1 MEESGDMV
9 FTEILDNFIKI
20 LENIPGNLKSM
31 SMTLLYFL
39 STIDIALTI
48 YKNIN
53 NPDFN
58 YINWAKTKIL
68 KVGFIVFAIKSYE
81 WFLTMVKDFF
91 ISIGTKGLG
100 LSLNS
105 NNYFND
111 PSAIWDKGREIGGR
125 VIDQLSWRPAT
136 YIFILLGLLTY
147 IGFFL
152 LAMRIIICWVEY
164 YFLTGFSIVFL
175 PFGALDLGVEYYK
188 NVFKTIIS
196 CSIKLGVFNMWLLI
210 CDKLMKS
217 IMVVEKKYDLDAAL
231 VVCGTVYILVAIMLS
246 MPSITTSLLT
256 GSPAVNAGAAM
267 AGATGAIAGMTR
279 GMGHAYRGT
288 KETVKGAVKGA
299 KIGANSIGGSLGAPG
314 SVGNIVGS
322 TFGGAVGAIVGCSY
336 AGARYGVFKEK
347 AKDKQNNG
355 NNGNNA
361 SVTSPSNNSSSG
373 GNSSGGNTSQA
384 GSANSNGG
392 SSGSTPNQQSTTS
405 NSPGNNGG
413 TPSGSGQAPSSN
425 IQGATGSV
433 NTNAQTQVNAPNSNG
448 DTTTQPSSST
458 NDATTTDNSNIDS
471 TQATGTAQS
480 SATNTTTQP
489 SSNTNDTTTTDNSN
503 IDSTQATGTTQSSAT
518 NTDTSTV
525 TNVSNSTSSDSGNN
539 VDNSNNTNSLTNT
552 SSTTSSDTG
561 SNSEKRGIKVN
572 GGEAGKLPDWM
583 EGDY

>member
-279 GMGHAYRGT
+279 GMGHVYRGT

-299 KIGANSIGGSLGAPG
+299 KIGS
-314 SVGNIVGS
+314 SVGNGFLGGLGTTGGIIGNTVGG
-322 TFGGAVGAIVGCSY
+322 FAGAIVGGSY

-355 NNGNNA
+355 NNSGNYVPA
-361 SVTSPSNNSSSG
+361 TPPSNNSSSG

-384 GSANSNGG
+384 GSASNNGG
-392 SSGSTPNQQSTTS
+392 SSGGTPNQQSTTS
-405 NSPGNNGG
+405 NSSGNGG
-413 TPSGSGQAPSSN
+413 GPSGNGQTPSSN
-425 IQGATGSV
+425 IQGTIGSV
-433 NTNAQTQVNAPNSNG
+433 NTSAQIQANAPSSTG
-448 DTTTQPSSST
+448 DTSNTQSVAS
-458 NDATTTDNSNIDS
+458 
-471 TQATGTAQS
+471 
-480 SATNTTTQP
+480 TNTTTID
-489 SSNTNDTTTTDNSN
+489 SSNA
-503 IDSTQATGTTQSSAT
+503 DSTQINGGTQSSANDMSTDTNSVNNVNTSTTGNDTTASSVSNIST
-518 NTDTSTV
+518 NTNS
-525 TNVSNSTSSDSGNN
+525 VSDNNTGNN
-539 VDNSNNTNSLTNT
+539 IDNSNNTNSTVDASSENT
-552 SSTTSSDTG
+552 TTTDIGDSSG
-561 SNSEKRGIKVN
+561 KRGIKVN

>member
-1 MEESGDMV
+1 MV
-9 FTEILDNFIKI
+9 FTEILNNFVKI
-20 LENIPGNLKSM
+20 LEKLPGNLKSM
-31 SMTLLYFL
+31 CMTLLYFL
-39 STIDIALTI
+39 STIDIALTV

-58 YINWAKTKIL
+58 YVNWAKTKIL
-68 KVGFIVFAIKSYE
+68 KIGFIIFAIKSYE
-81 WFLTMVKDFF
+81 WFLSMVKSFF
-91 ISIGTKGLG
+91 LSVGTKGLG
-100 LSLNS
+100 ISLNG

-111 PSAIWDKGREIGGR
+111 PSVIWDKGREIGDLILDEVSGWP
-125 VIDQLSWRPAT
+125 ST
-136 YIFILLGLLTY
+136 YVFILLGIITY
-147 IGFFL
+147 IGFFML
-152 LAMRIIICWVEY
+152 SIQIIICWVEY
-164 YFLTGFSIVFL
+164 YFLTGISIIFL
-175 PFGALDLGVEYYK
+175 PFGALDLGLEYYK
-188 NVFKTIIS
+188 NVFKTIMS
-196 CSIKLGVFNMWLLI
+196 CSIKLCVFNIWLLI
-210 CDKLMKS
+210 CDKLIKELL
-217 IMVVEKKYDLDAAL
+217 VVNRGYELDDAL
-231 VVCGTVYILVAIMLS
+231 VVCGTVYILVVIMLS
-246 MPSITTSLLT
+246 MPSLTSGLLT
-256 GSPAVNAGAAM
+256 GSPTMNAGAAM
-267 AGATGAIAGMTR
+267 AGATGAVAGMTR
-279 GMGHAYRGT
+279 GMGHVYRGT

-299 KIGANSIGGSLGAPG
+299 KIGASGGSRFLGGPG
-314 SVGNIVGS
+314 TGLGIVGS
-322 TFGGAVGAIVGCSY
+322 TVGGIGGAIVGGSY

-355 NNGNNA
+355 NNA
-361 SVTSPSNNSSSG
+361 SVTSPSNNSSLG

-458 NDATTTDNSNIDS
+458 NDATTVDNSNIDSTQATGTAQNSTTNTTTQPSSNTNDTTTDNSNIDS

-480 SATNTTTQP
+480 NA
-489 SSNTNDTTTTDNSN
+489 SNM
-503 IDSTQATGTTQSSAT
+503 
-518 NTDTSTV
+518 DTSTA

-539 VDNSNNTNSLTNT
+539 VDNSNNTNSSTNT

>member
-53 NPDFN
+53 NSEFN
-58 YINWAKTKIL
+58 YINWAKGKIL

-256 GSPAVNAGAAM
+256 GSPALNAGAAM

-288 KETVKGAVKGA
+288 KETVIGAAKGV
-299 KIGANSIGGSLGAPG
+299 KIGASAGSGILGGLGTTGGIIGNT
-314 SVGNIVGS
+314 VGG
-322 TFGGAVGAIVGCSY
+322 FAGAIVGGSY

-355 NNGNNA
+355 NNA
-361 SVTSPSNNSSSG
+361 SVTPPSNNSSSG

-392 SSGSTPNQQSTTS
+392 SSGGSPNQQSTTS

-413 TPSGSGQAPSSN
+413 TPSGSGQAPSNN
-425 IQGATGSV
+425 IQGTTGSV
-433 NTNAQTQVNAPNSNG
+433 NTSAQTQVNVPNSSG

-458 NDATTTDNSNIDS
+458 NATTADNSNIDS

-480 SATNTTTQP
+480 SATNT
-489 SSNTNDTTTTDNSN
+489 DT
-503 IDSTQATGTTQSSAT
+503 G
-518 NTDTSTV
+518 TV
-525 TNVSNSTSSDSGNN
+525 TNVPNSNSSDSGNN
-539 VDNSNNTNSLTNT
+539 VDNSNSTNSSINT

-561 SNSEKRGIKVN
+561 SNSEKSGIKVN
-572 GGEAGKLPDWM
+572 GGEKGKLPDWM

>member
-256 GSPAVNAGAAM
+256 GSPALNAGAAM

-299 KIGANSIGGSLGAPG
+299 KIGS
-314 SVGNIVGS
+314 SVGNGFLGGLGTTGGIIGNTVGG
-322 TFGGAVGAIVGCSY
+322 FAGAIVGGSY

-355 NNGNNA
+355 NNNGNYVSA
-361 SVTSPSNNSSSG
+361 TPPSNNSSSG

-384 GSANSNGG
+384 GSASNNGG

-405 NSPGNNGG
+405 NSSGNGG
-413 TPSGSGQAPSSN
+413 GPSGNGQTPSSN

-433 NTNAQTQVNAPNSNG
+433 NTNAQIQANAPSSTG
-448 DTTTQPSSST
+448 DTSNTQSVAS
-458 NDATTTDNSNIDS
+458 
-471 TQATGTAQS
+471 
-480 SATNTTTQP
+480 TNTTTID
-489 SSNTNDTTTTDNSN
+489 SSNA
-503 IDSTQATGTTQSSAT
+503 DSTQINGATQSSANDMSTDTNSVNNVNAST
-518 NTDTSTV
+518 NTSNTGNDTTASSVSNTSTN
-525 TNVSNSTSSDSGNN
+525 TNSVSDNNTGNN
-539 VDNSNNTNSLTNT
+539 IDNSNNTNSTVDASSENT
-552 SSTTSSDTG
+552 TTTDIGDSSG
-561 SNSEKRGIKVN
+561 KRGIKVN

>member
-91 ISIGTKGLG
+91 LSIGTKGLG

-279 GMGHAYRGT
+279 GMGHVYRGT

-299 KIGANSIGGSLGAPG
+299 KIGS
-314 SVGNIVGS
+314 SVGNGFLGGLGTTGGIIGNTVGG
-322 TFGGAVGAIVGCSY
+322 FAGAIVGGSY

-347 AKDKQNNG
+347 AKNSG
-355 NNGNNA
+355 NYVPA
-361 SVTSPSNNSSSG
+361 TPPSNNSSSG

-384 GSANSNGG
+384 GSTSNNGG
-392 SSGSTPNQQSTTS
+392 SSGGTPNQQSTTS
-405 NSPGNNGG
+405 NSSGNGG
-413 TPSGSGQAPSSN
+413 GPSGNGQTPSSN
-425 IQGATGSV
+425 IQGTTGSV
-433 NTNAQTQVNAPNSNG
+433 NTSAQIQANAPSSTG
-448 DTTTQPSSST
+448 DTSNTQSVAS
-458 NDATTTDNSNIDS
+458 
-471 TQATGTAQS
+471 
-480 SATNTTTQP
+480 TNTTTID
-489 SSNTNDTTTTDNSN
+489 SSNA
-503 IDSTQATGTTQSSAT
+503 DSTQINGGTQSSANDMSTDTNSVNNVNTSTTGNDTTASSVSNTST
-518 NTDTSTV
+518 NTNS
-525 TNVSNSTSSDSGNN
+525 VSDNNTGNN
-539 VDNSNNTNSLTNT
+539 IDNSNNTNSTVDASSENT
-552 SSTTSSDTG
+552 TTTDIGDSSG
-561 SNSEKRGIKVN
+561 KRGIKVN

>member
-210 CDKLMKS
+210 RDKLMKS

-322 TFGGAVGAIVGCSY
+322 TFGGAVGAIVGGSY

-480 SATNTTTQP
+480 SATNT
-489 SSNTNDTTTTDNSN
+489 
-503 IDSTQATGTTQSSAT
+503 
-518 NTDTSTV
+518 DTSTV

-539 VDNSNNTNSLTNT
+539 VDNSNNTNSSTNT

>member
-1 MEESGDMV
+1 MV
-9 FTEILDNFIKI
+9 FTEILNNFVKI
-20 LENIPGNLKSM
+20 LEKLPGNLKSM
-31 SMTLLYFL
+31 CMTLLYFL
-39 STIDIALTI
+39 STIDIALTV

-58 YINWAKTKIL
+58 YVNWAKTKIL
-68 KVGFIVFAIKSYE
+68 KIGFIIFAIKSYE
-81 WFLTMVKDFF
+81 WFLSMVKSFF
-91 ISIGTKGLG
+91 LSVGTKGLG
-100 LSLNS
+100 ISLNG

-111 PSAIWDKGREIGGR
+111 PSVIWDKGREIGDLILDEVSGWP
-125 VIDQLSWRPAT
+125 ST
-136 YIFILLGLLTY
+136 YVFILLGIITY
-147 IGFFL
+147 IGFFML
-152 LAMRIIICWVEY
+152 SIQIIICWVEY
-164 YFLTGFSIVFL
+164 YFLTGISIIFL
-175 PFGALDLGVEYYK
+175 PFGALDLGLEYYK
-188 NVFKTIIS
+188 NVFKTIMS
-196 CSIKLGVFNMWLLI
+196 CSIKLCVFNIWLLI
-210 CDKLMKS
+210 CDKLIKELL
-217 IMVVEKKYDLDAAL
+217 VVNRGYELDDAL
-231 VVCGTVYILVAIMLS
+231 VVCGTVYILVVIMLS
-246 MPSITTSLLT
+246 MPSLTSGLLT
-256 GSPAVNAGAAM
+256 GSPTMNAGAAM
-267 AGATGAIAGMTR
+267 AGATGAVAGMTR
-279 GMGHAYRGT
+279 GMGHVYRGT

-299 KIGANSIGGSLGAPG
+299 KIGASGGSRFLGGPG
-314 SVGNIVGS
+314 TGLGIVGS
-322 TFGGAVGAIVGCSY
+322 TVGGIGGAIVGGSY

-355 NNGNNA
+355 NNA
-361 SVTSPSNNSSSG
+361 SVTSPSNNSSLG

-480 SATNTTTQP
+480 NATNM
-489 SSNTNDTTTTDNSN
+489 
-503 IDSTQATGTTQSSAT
+503 
-518 NTDTSTV
+518 DTSTV

-539 VDNSNNTNSLTNT
+539 VDNSNNTNSSTNT
-552 SSTTSSDTG
+552 SSTISSDTG

>member
-1 MEESGDMV
+1 MV
-9 FTEILDNFIKI
+9 FTEILNNFVKI
-20 LENIPGNLKSM
+20 LEKLPGNLKSM
-31 SMTLLYFL
+31 CMTLLYFL
-39 STIDIALTI
+39 STIDIALTV

-58 YINWAKTKIL
+58 YVNWAKTKIL
-68 KVGFIVFAIKSYE
+68 KIGFIIFAIKSYE
-81 WFLTMVKDFF
+81 WFLSMVKSFF
-91 ISIGTKGLG
+91 LSVGTKGLG
-100 LSLNS
+100 ISLNG

-111 PSAIWDKGREIGGR
+111 PSVIWDKGREIGDLILDEVSGWP
-125 VIDQLSWRPAT
+125 ST
-136 YIFILLGLLTY
+136 YVFILLGIITY
-147 IGFFL
+147 IGFFML
-152 LAMRIIICWVEY
+152 SIQIIICWVEY
-164 YFLTGFSIVFL
+164 YFLTGISIIFL
-175 PFGALDLGVEYYK
+175 PFGALDLGLEYYK
-188 NVFKTIIS
+188 NVFKTIMS
-196 CSIKLGVFNMWLLI
+196 CSIKLCVFNIWLLI
-210 CDKLMKS
+210 CDKLIKELL
-217 IMVVEKKYDLDAAL
+217 VVNRGYELDDAL
-231 VVCGTVYILVAIMLS
+231 VVCGTVYILVVIMLS
-246 MPSITTSLLT
+246 MPSLTSGLLT
-256 GSPAVNAGAAM
+256 GSPTMNAGAAM
-267 AGATGAIAGMTR
+267 AGATGAVAGMTR
-279 GMGHAYRGT
+279 GMGHVYRGT

-299 KIGANSIGGSLGAPG
+299 KIGASGGSRFLGGPG
-314 SVGNIVGS
+314 TGLGIVGS
-322 TFGGAVGAIVGCSY
+322 TVGGIGGAIVGGSY

-355 NNGNNA
+355 NNA
-361 SVTSPSNNSSSG
+361 SVTSPSNNSSLG

-458 NDATTTDNSNIDS
+458 NDATTVDNSNIDS

-480 SATNTTTQP
+480 STTNTTTQP

-503 IDSTQATGTTQSSAT
+503 IDSTQATGTAQSNAT
-518 NTDTSTV
+518 NMDTSTV

-539 VDNSNNTNSLTNT
+539 VDNSNNTNSSTNT
-552 SSTTSSDTG
+552 SSTISSDTG

>member
-53 NPDFN
+53 NPEFN

-91 ISIGTKGLG
+91 LSIGTKGLG

-299 KIGANSIGGSLGAPG
+299 KIGS
-314 SVGNIVGS
+314 SVGNGFLGGLGTTGGIIGNTVGG
-322 TFGGAVGAIVGCSY
+322 FAGAIVGGSY

-355 NNGNNA
+355 NNNGNYVSA
-361 SVTSPSNNSSSG
+361 TPPSNNSSSG

-384 GSANSNGG
+384 GSASNNGG

-405 NSPGNNGG
+405 NSSGNGG
-413 TPSGSGQAPSSN
+413 GPSGNGQTPSSN
-425 IQGATGSV
+425 IQGTTGSV
-433 NTNAQTQVNAPNSNG
+433 NTSAQIQANAPSSTG
-448 DTTTQPSSST
+448 DTSNTQSVAS
-458 NDATTTDNSNIDS
+458 
-471 TQATGTAQS
+471 
-480 SATNTTTQP
+480 TNTTTID
-489 SSNTNDTTTTDNSN
+489 SSNA
-503 IDSTQATGTTQSSAT
+503 DSTQINRATQSSANDMSTDTNSVNNVNTSTTGNDTTASSVSNTST
-518 NTDTSTV
+518 NTNS
-525 TNVSNSTSSDSGNN
+525 VSDNNTGNN
-539 VDNSNNTNSLTNT
+539 IDNSNNTNSTVDASSENT
-552 SSTTSSDTG
+552 TTTDIGDSSV
-561 SNSEKRGIKVN
+561 KRGIKVN

>member
-299 KIGANSIGGSLGAPG
+299 KIGS
-314 SVGNIVGS
+314 SVGNGFLGGLGTTGGIIGNTVGG
-322 TFGGAVGAIVGCSY
+322 FAGAIVGGSY

-355 NNGNNA
+355 NNNGNYVSA
-361 SVTSPSNNSSSG
+361 TPPSNNSSSG
-373 GNSSGGNTSQA
+373 GNSSA
-384 GSANSNGG
+384 
-392 SSGSTPNQQSTTS
+392 GSTPNQQSTTS
-405 NSPGNNGG
+405 NSSGNGG
-413 TPSGSGQAPSSN
+413 GPSGNGQTPSSN
-425 IQGATGSV
+425 IQGTTGSV
-433 NTNAQTQVNAPNSNG
+433 NTSAQIQANAPSSTG
-448 DTTTQPSSST
+448 DTSNTQSVAS
-458 NDATTTDNSNIDS
+458 
-471 TQATGTAQS
+471 
-480 SATNTTTQP
+480 TNTTTID
-489 SSNTNDTTTTDNSN
+489 SSNA
-503 IDSTQATGTTQSSAT
+503 DSTQINGATQSSANDMSTDTNSVNNVNASNTGNDTTASSVSNTST
-518 NTDTSTV
+518 NTNS
-525 TNVSNSTSSDSGNN
+525 VSDNNTGNN
-539 VDNSNNTNSLTNT
+539 IDNSNNTNSTVDASSENT
-552 SSTTSSDTG
+552 TTTDIGDSSG
-561 SNSEKRGIKVN
+561 KRGIKVN

>member
-299 KIGANSIGGSLGAPG
+299 KIGS
-314 SVGNIVGS
+314 SVGNGFLGGLGTTGGIIGNTVGG
-322 TFGGAVGAIVGCSY
+322 FAGAIVGGSY

-355 NNGNNA
+355 NNNGNYVSA
-361 SVTSPSNNSSSG
+361 TPPSNNSSSG

-384 GSANSNGG
+384 GSASNNGG

-405 NSPGNNGG
+405 NSSGNNGG
-413 TPSGSGQAPSSN
+413 TLSGSGQAPSSN
-425 IQGATGSV
+425 IQGTTGSI
-433 NTNAQTQVNAPNSNG
+433 NTNAQTQVNTPSSTG
-448 DTTTQPSSST
+448 DTTNTQPVAS
-458 NDATTTDNSNIDS
+458 
-471 TQATGTAQS
+471 
-480 SATNTTTQP
+480 TNTTTIH
-489 SSNTNDTTTTDNSN
+489 SSNA
-503 IDSTQATGTTQSSAT
+503 DSTQTSRATQSSANDISTDTNSVNNISTAT
-518 NTDTSTV
+518 NT
-525 TNVSNSTSSDSGNN
+525 SNIKNNGDS
-539 VDNSNNTNSLTNT
+539 SNNTNSIVDA
-552 SSTTSSDTG
+552 SSENATTTDTG
-561 SNSEKRGIKVN
+561 DSSGKRGVKVN

-583 EGDY
+583 DGDY

>member
-322 TFGGAVGAIVGCSY
+322 TFGGAVGAIVGGSY

-355 NNGNNA
+355 NNGNNT

-458 NDATTTDNSNIDS
+458 NDATTTTDNSNIDS
-471 TQATGTAQS
+471 TQATGTA
-480 SATNTTTQP
+480 
-489 SSNTNDTTTTDNSN
+489 
-503 IDSTQATGTTQSSAT
+503 QSSAT

-539 VDNSNNTNSLTNT
+539 VDNSNNTNSSTNT

>member
-322 TFGGAVGAIVGCSY
+322 TFGGAVGAIVGGSY
-336 AGARYGVFKEK
+336 AGARYGIFKEK

-355 NNGNNA
+355 NNGNNT

-503 IDSTQATGTTQSSAT
+503 IDSTQATGTAQSSAT

-539 VDNSNNTNSLTNT
+539 VDNSNNTNSSTNT

>member
-125 VIDQLSWRPAT
+125 IIDQLSWRPAT

-299 KIGANSIGGSLGAPG
+299 KIGS
-314 SVGNIVGS
+314 SVGNGFLGGLGTTGGIIGNTVGG
-322 TFGGAVGAIVGCSY
+322 FAGAIVGGSY

-355 NNGNNA
+355 NNSGNYVSA
-361 SVTSPSNNSSSG
+361 TPPSNNSSSG

-384 GSANSNGG
+384 GSASNNGG

-405 NSPGNNGG
+405 SSSGNGG
-413 TPSGSGQAPSSN
+413 GPSGNGQTPSSN
-425 IQGATGSV
+425 IQGTTGSV
-433 NTNAQTQVNAPNSNG
+433 NTSAQIQANAPSSTG
-448 DTTTQPSSST
+448 DTSNTQSVAS
-458 NDATTTDNSNIDS
+458 
-471 TQATGTAQS
+471 
-480 SATNTTTQP
+480 TNTTTID
-489 SSNTNDTTTTDNSN
+489 SSNA
-503 IDSTQATGTTQSSAT
+503 DSTQINEGTQSSANDMSTDTNSVNNVNTSTTGNDTTASSVSNTST
-518 NTDTSTV
+518 NTNS
-525 TNVSNSTSSDSGNN
+525 VSDNNTGNN
-539 VDNSNNTNSLTNT
+539 IDNSNNTNSTVDASSENT
-552 SSTTSSDTG
+552 TTTDIGDSSG
-561 SNSEKRGIKVN
+561 KRGIKVN

>member
-299 KIGANSIGGSLGAPG
+299 KIGS
-314 SVGNIVGS
+314 SVGNGFLGGLGTTGGIIGNTVGG
-322 TFGGAVGAIVGCSY
+322 FAGAIVGGSY

-355 NNGNNA
+355 NNNGNYVSA
-361 SVTSPSNNSSSG
+361 TPPSNNSSSG

-384 GSANSNGG
+384 GSASNNGG

-405 NSPGNNGG
+405 NSSGNGG
-413 TPSGSGQAPSSN
+413 GPSGNGQTPSSN
-425 IQGATGSV
+425 IQGTTGSV
-433 NTNAQTQVNAPNSNG
+433 NTSAQIQANAPSSTG
-448 DTTTQPSSST
+448 DTSNTQSVAS
-458 NDATTTDNSNIDS
+458 
-471 TQATGTAQS
+471 
-480 SATNTTTQP
+480 TNTTTID
-489 SSNTNDTTTTDNSN
+489 SSNA
-503 IDSTQATGTTQSSAT
+503 DSTQINEGTQSSANDMSTDTNSVNNVNTSTTGNDTTASSVSNTST
-518 NTDTSTV
+518 NTNS
-525 TNVSNSTSSDSGNN
+525 VSDNNTGNN
-539 VDNSNNTNSLTNT
+539 IDNSNNTNSRVDASSENT
-552 SSTTSSDTG
+552 TTTDIGDSSG
-561 SNSEKRGIKVN
+561 KRGIKVN

>member
-288 KETVKGAVKGA
+288 KEIVKGAVKGA
-299 KIGANSIGGSLGAPG
+299 KIGS
-314 SVGNIVGS
+314 SVGNGFLGGLGTTGGIIGNTVGG
-322 TFGGAVGAIVGCSY
+322 FAGAIVGGSY

-355 NNGNNA
+355 NNSGNYVSA
-361 SVTSPSNNSSSG
+361 TPPSNNSSSG

-384 GSANSNGG
+384 GSASNNGG

-405 NSPGNNGG
+405 SSSGNGG
-413 TPSGSGQAPSSN
+413 GPSGNGQTPSSN
-425 IQGATGSV
+425 IQGTTGSV
-433 NTNAQTQVNAPNSNG
+433 NTSAQIQANAPSSTG
-448 DTTTQPSSST
+448 DTSNTQSVAS
-458 NDATTTDNSNIDS
+458 
-471 TQATGTAQS
+471 
-480 SATNTTTQP
+480 TNTTTID
-489 SSNTNDTTTTDNSN
+489 SSNA
-503 IDSTQATGTTQSSAT
+503 DSTQINEGTQSSANDMSTDTNSVNNVNTSTTGNDTTASSVSNTST
-518 NTDTSTV
+518 NTNS
-525 TNVSNSTSSDSGNN
+525 VSDNNTGNN
-539 VDNSNNTNSLTNT
+539 IDNSNNTNSTVDASSENT
-552 SSTTSSDTG
+552 TTTDIGDSSG
-561 SNSEKRGIKVN
+561 KRGIKVN

>member
-299 KIGANSIGGSLGAPG
+299 KIGSN
-314 SVGNIVGS
+314 VGNGFLGGLGTTGGIIGNTVGG
-322 TFGGAVGAIVGCSY
+322 FAGAIVGGSY

-384 GSANSNGG
+384 GSASNNGG

-405 NSPGNNGG
+405 NSSGNNGG
-413 TPSGSGQAPSSN
+413 TPSGSGQASSSN
-425 IQGATGSV
+425 IQGTTGSA
-433 NTNAQTQVNAPNSNG
+433 NTSAQTQVNASNSSG
-448 DTTTQPSSST
+448 DTTVQPSS
-458 NDATTTDNSNIDS
+458 NNNATTADNSNMDS

-480 SATNTTTQP
+480 ST
-489 SSNTNDTTTTDNSN
+489 
-503 IDSTQATGTTQSSAT
+503 T
-518 NTDTSTV
+518 NTDTSTA

-539 VDNSNNTNSLTNT
+539 VDNSNSTNSSINT

-561 SNSEKRGIKVN
+561 SNSEKSGIKVN

-583 EGDY
+583 QGDY

>member
-1 MEESGDMV
+1 MV
-9 FTEILDNFIKI
+9 FTEILNNFVKI
-20 LENIPGNLKSM
+20 LEKLPGNLKSM
-31 SMTLLYFL
+31 CMTLLYFL
-39 STIDIALTI
+39 STIDIALTV

-58 YINWAKTKIL
+58 YVNWAKTKIL
-68 KVGFIVFAIKSYE
+68 KIGFIIFAIKSYE
-81 WFLTMVKDFF
+81 WFLSMVKSFF
-91 ISIGTKGLG
+91 LSVGTKGLG
-100 LSLNS
+100 ISLNG

-111 PSAIWDKGREIGGR
+111 PSVIWDKGREIGDLILDEVSGWP
-125 VIDQLSWRPAT
+125 ST
-136 YIFILLGLLTY
+136 YVFILLGIITY
-147 IGFFL
+147 IGFFML
-152 LAMRIIICWVEY
+152 SIQIIICWVEY
-164 YFLTGFSIVFL
+164 YFLTGISIIFL
-175 PFGALDLGVEYYK
+175 PFGALDLGLEYYK
-188 NVFKTIIS
+188 NVFKTIMS
-196 CSIKLGVFNMWLLI
+196 CYIKLCVFNIWLLI
-210 CDKLMKS
+210 CDKLIKELL
-217 IMVVEKKYDLDAAL
+217 VVNRGYELDDAL
-231 VVCGTVYILVAIMLS
+231 VVCGTVYILVVIMLS
-246 MPSITTSLLT
+246 MPSLTSGLLT
-256 GSPAVNAGAAM
+256 GSPTMNAGAAM
-267 AGATGAIAGMTR
+267 AGATGAVAGMTR
-279 GMGHAYRGT
+279 GMGHVYRGT

-299 KIGANSIGGSLGAPG
+299 KIGASGGSRFLGGPG
-314 SVGNIVGS
+314 TGLGIVGS
-322 TFGGAVGAIVGCSY
+322 TIGGIGGAIVGGSY

>member
-1 MEESGDMV
+1 MV
-9 FTEILDNFIKI
+9 FTEILNNFVKI
-20 LENIPGNLKSM
+20 LEKLPGNLKSM
-31 SMTLLYFL
+31 CMTLLYFL
-39 STIDIALTI
+39 STIDIALTV

-58 YINWAKTKIL
+58 YVNWAKTKIL
-68 KVGFIVFAIKSYE
+68 KIGFIIFAIKSYE
-81 WFLTMVKDFF
+81 WFLSMVKSFF
-91 ISIGTKGLG
+91 LSVGTKGLG
-100 LSLNS
+100 ISLNG

-111 PSAIWDKGREIGGR
+111 PSVIWDKGREIGDLILDEVSGWP
-125 VIDQLSWRPAT
+125 ST
-136 YIFILLGLLTY
+136 YVFILLGIITY
-147 IGFFL
+147 IGFFML
-152 LAMRIIICWVEY
+152 SIQIIICWVEY
-164 YFLTGFSIVFL
+164 YFLTGISIIFL
-175 PFGALDLGVEYYK
+175 PFGALDLGLEYYK
-188 NVFKTIIS
+188 NVFKTIMS
-196 CSIKLGVFNMWLLI
+196 CSIKLCVFNIWLLI
-210 CDKLMKS
+210 CDKLIKELL
-217 IMVVEKKYDLDAAL
+217 VVNRGYELDDAL
-231 VVCGTVYILVAIMLS
+231 VVCGTVYILVVIMLS
-246 MPSITTSLLT
+246 MPSLTSGLLT
-256 GSPAVNAGAAM
+256 GSPTMNAGAAM
-267 AGATGAIAGMTR
+267 AGATGAVAGMTR
-279 GMGHAYRGT
+279 GMGHVYRGT

-299 KIGANSIGGSLGAPG
+299 KIGASGGSRFLGGPG
-314 SVGNIVGS
+314 TGLGIVGS
-322 TFGGAVGAIVGCSY
+322 TVGGIGGAIVGGSY

-355 NNGNNA
+355 NNA
-361 SVTSPSNNSSSG
+361 SVTSPSNNSSLG

-392 SSGSTPNQQSTTS
+392 SSGSTPNQQSTAS

-458 NDATTTDNSNIDS
+458 NDATTVDNSNIDSTQATGTAQNSTTNTTTQPSSNTNDTTTDNSNIDS

-480 SATNTTTQP
+480 NA
-489 SSNTNDTTTTDNSN
+489 SNM
-503 IDSTQATGTTQSSAT
+503 
-518 NTDTSTV
+518 DTSTA

-539 VDNSNNTNSLTNT
+539 VDNSNNTNSSTNT

>member
-299 KIGANSIGGSLGAPG
+299 KIGS
-314 SVGNIVGS
+314 SVGNGFLGGLGTTGGIIGNTVGG
-322 TFGGAVGAIVGCSY
+322 FAGAIVGGSY

-355 NNGNNA
+355 NNNGNYVSA
-361 SVTSPSNNSSSG
+361 TPPSNNSSSG

-384 GSANSNGG
+384 GSASNNGG

-405 NSPGNNGG
+405 NSSGNGG
-413 TPSGSGQAPSSN
+413 GPSGNGQTPSSN
-425 IQGATGSV
+425 IQGTIGSV
-433 NTNAQTQVNAPNSNG
+433 NTSAQIQANAPSSTG
-448 DTTTQPSSST
+448 DTSNTQSVAS
-458 NDATTTDNSNIDS
+458 
-471 TQATGTAQS
+471 
-480 SATNTTTQP
+480 TNTTTID
-489 SSNTNDTTTTDNSN
+489 SSNA
-503 IDSTQATGTTQSSAT
+503 DSTQ
-518 NTDTSTV
+518 
-525 TNVSNSTSSDSGNN
+525 
-539 VDNSNNTNSLTNT
+539 
-552 SSTTSSDTG
+552 
-561 SNSEKRGIKVN
+561 
-572 GGEAGKLPDWM
+572 
-583 EGDY
+583 